1 MKKQLWLILIAVE
14 VLILFAMLL
23 ADFGVIHAS
32 VAPLSPRS
40 IRIFVASKA
49 VKQLING
56 LLRVLSVTTPKN
68 INSVITAE
76 NQSKPILSSM
86 LLLRFSTYLSPVP

>member
-32 VAPLSPRS
+32 VAPLSP
-40 IRIFVASKA
+40 K
-49 VKQLING
+49 
-56 LLRVLSVTTPKN
+56 
-68 INSVITAE
+68 SVIFHITTVVIIFACIE
-76 NQSKPILSSM
+76 AYKKSD
-86 LLLRFSTYLSPVP
+86 

>member
-32 VAPLSPRS
+32 AAPLSPRS
-40 IRIFVASKA
+40 IILHITTVVIIFACIEAYKKSD
-49 VKQLING
+49 
-56 LLRVLSVTTPKN
+56 
-68 INSVITAE
+68 
-76 NQSKPILSSM
+76 
-86 LLLRFSTYLSPVP
+86 